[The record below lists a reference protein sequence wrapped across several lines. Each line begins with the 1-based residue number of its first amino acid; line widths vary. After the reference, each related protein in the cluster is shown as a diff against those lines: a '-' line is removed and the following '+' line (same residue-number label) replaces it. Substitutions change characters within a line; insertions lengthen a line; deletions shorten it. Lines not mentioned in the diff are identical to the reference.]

1 MLKRSSVNALHAPGF
16 VTKARRGSA
25 TIWHQPAVLPLPEAT
40 LGEVGLGN
48 YVATGILGAFLLI
61 AVLLQGFCLMQP
73 LENKLFRQSTCCHAA
88 H

>member
-1 MLKRSSVNALHAPGF
+1 MLKRSSANALHAPGLIS
-16 VTKARRGSA
+16 KPRRA
-25 TIWHQPAVLPLPEAT
+25 TIWHEPAVLPSPEAT